1 VSRNTRLLGY
11 GGFLEG
17 GDGCTSLFLSSGN
30 SRVTNYVDLLVQLY
44 LGFTSVNLSCTYE
57 VIAAEISK
65 NTPI

>member
-1 VSRNTRLLGY
+1 MHFTIPLIREQQSHQLGRPACPA
-11 GGFLEG
+11 GLVPIL
-17 GDGCTSLFLSSGN
+17 DCLS
-30 SRVTNYVDLLVQLY
+30 QY